1 MDHPAGDTPLMTEK
15 EYHSEP
21 QFEVEIKTPRKE
33 GYHERLSRASQLTLI
48 AQGGPMDAAEARDFE
63 ARSDFE
69 ALIRMRTWDDL
80 AKDPS
85 IEADPTLTEKY
96 RRMCQKILI

>member
-1 MDHPAGDTPLMTEK
+1 
-15 EYHSEP
+15 
-21 QFEVEIKTPRKE
+21 
-33 GYHERLSRASQLTLI
+33 
-48 AQGGPMDAAEARDFE
+48 MDAAEARDFE
-63 ARSDFE
+63 ARSDFQ

-85 IEADPTLTEKY
+85 IEADPTLTAKY